1 MIFYIIL
8 SVFPRLFYSFR
19 PFFQVLRG
27 KLSDVYNIYKGLIA
41 LRKANPEA
49 FGANEA
55 VNIDT
60 AGYSK
65 VVDVT
70 SGTPT
75 ESATLPTTVPASG
88 FVILKK

>member
-1 MIFYIIL
+1 M
-8 SVFPRLFYSFR
+8 
-19 PFFQVLRG
+19 
-27 KLSDVYNIYKGLIA
+27 VYFNA
-41 LRKANPEA
+41 TE
-49 FGANEA
+49 EA

-75 ESATLPTTVPASG
+75 ESTTLPTTVPASG

>member
-1 MIFYIIL
+1 M
-8 SVFPRLFYSFR
+8 SVFPRLFHLFR
-19 PFFQVLRG
+19 PFFQVLLHIGGG
-27 KLSDVYNIYKGLIA
+27 KLSDVYNVYKGLIA
-41 LRKANPEA
+41 LRKTSPEVFNA
-49 FGANEA
+49 TEEA
-55 VNIDT
+55 VNID
-60 AGYSK
+60 AAEYSK

>member
-1 MIFYIIL
+1 M
-8 SVFPRLFYSFR
+8 
-19 PFFQVLRG
+19 
-27 KLSDVYNIYKGLIA
+27 VYFNA
-41 LRKANPEA
+41 TE
-49 FGANEA
+49 EA

-70 SGTPT
+70 AGTPT
-75 ESATLPTTVPASG
+75 ESTTMPTTVPASG

>member
-1 MIFYIIL
+1 M
-8 SVFPRLFYSFR
+8 SVFPRLFYSFC
-19 PFFQVLRG
+19 PFFQVLLHTRG
-27 KLSDVYNIYKGLIA
+27 KLSDVYNVYKGLIA
-41 LRKANPEA
+41 LRKASPEVFNA
-49 FGANEA
+49 TEEA

-75 ESATLPTTVPASG
+75 ESATMPTTVPASG

>member
-1 MIFYIIL
+1 M
-8 SVFPRLFYSFR
+8 SVFPRLFHLFR
-19 PFFQVLRG
+19 PFFQVLLHTRG
-27 KLSDVYNIYKGLIA
+27 KLSDVYNVYKGLIV

-70 SGTPT
+70 S
-75 ESATLPTTVPASG
+75 ETVIFFVHLFG
-88 FVILKK
+88 FSSFNTKCSVLKIL